1 MVTQIKKG
9 ITYAESKEAD
19 AKVRALVEEMLENVA
34 TKGDNAVREYSQ
46 KLDNWSPESFRL
58 STQQIESIVASLP
71 AQVIED
77 IQLILC
83 LFD

>member
-34 TKGDNAVREYSQ
+34 TKGDNAVENILKNLTTGRQ
-46 KLDNWSPESFRL
+46 RVLDYRL
-58 STQQIESIVASLP
+58 NRLNR
-71 AQVIED
+71 
-77 IQLILC
+77 L
-83 LFD
+83 

>member
-34 TKGDNAVREYSQ
+34 TKGDM
-46 KLDNWSPESFRL
+46 P
-58 STQQIESIVASLP
+58 
-71 AQVIED
+71 
-77 IQLILC
+77 
-83 LFD
+83 

>member
-34 TKGDNAVREYSQ
+34 TKGDDAVREYSQ

-58 STQQIESIVASLP
+58 STQQIESIIAYLP
-71 AQVIED
+71 AQVN
-77 IQLILC
+77 
-83 LFD
+83 